1 MKNLDNIG
9 KCKWRKSPEATL
21 HYSSNKNKGWQLVR
35 NGRCCFMPANIT
47 AAETCCGSQCRTAQ
61 MKEMKTPKG
70 ALRCFFF
77 SSLLGCCCFSSFP
90 HHHQPPCYLHYGLIS
105 RHVSLVKKNGNSRTP
120 ETSAHPAHPMSTPSS
135 YWINFSIADWVSAKV
150 VRRGLFR
157 FAANVSLGK
166 LKRRR
171 DLVDPWLS
179 CTE

>member
-77 SSLLGCCCFSSFP
+77 SSRLGCCCFSSFP

-105 RHVSLVKKNGNSRTP
+105 RHVSLVKKK
-120 ETSAHPAHPMSTPSS
+120 ETHERQKRVRIQHRCQRHLSTASTFPSK
-135 YWINFSIADWVSAKV
+135 NHVETERK
-150 VRRGLFR
+150 
-157 FAANVSLGK
+157 
-166 LKRRR
+166 
-171 DLVDPWLS
+171 S
-179 CTE
+179 CTLLTTR